1 MARAYTVGAV
11 ALALD
16 IPAKW
21 IDNILSHHTVR
32 GVAQKRQG
40 VSRKVSLE
48 GLLQLAL
55 AISLIEDLQI
65 PAFSA
70 LRLAST
76 LTDTGGHHRTPAGI
90 SFDLDLAAIR
100 AHLETRLA
108 QAVEIAPLPR
118 RGRPPRSTTRPSSK
132 TGRLD

>member
-16 IPAKW
+16 VTAKW
-21 IDNILSHHTVR
+21 IDNVLSHHTVR
-32 GVAQKRQG
+32 GVAQERQG

-55 AISLIEDLQI
+55 AIILIEDLEI
-65 PAFSA
+65 ATSSA
-70 LRLAST
+70 LSLANT
-76 LTDTGGHHRTPAGI
+76 LTDSGGSLKTPAGI
-90 SFDLDLAAIR
+90 TIDLDLAAIR
-100 AHLETRLA
+100 ARLETRLA
-108 QAVEIAPLPR
+108 QAVEIAPVPR
-118 RGRPPRSTTRPSSK
+118 RGRPPHSNTRPFSK